1 MSCRKQT
8 PKQAVAAA
16 AKQKGA
22 ALTAVERRVV
32 MASAKLNP
40 VLICKRGRR

>member
-8 PKQAVAAA
+8 PKQAVAVAA
-16 AKQKGA
+16 RQKGS
-22 ALTAVERRVV
+22 ALSAVERRVV
-32 MASAKLNP
+32 MAAAKLNP